1 MTKQELLQKADSL
14 PLSPGVYI
22 MMDKTGLVI
31 YVGKAKKLKNRVSQ
45 YFQSGSG
52 HNEKTRMM
60 VSQVDH
66 FDTIMVR
73 TEFEALI
80 LENSLIKRHQPRYN
94 ILLKDDK
101 GYPFVRLNE
110 KAPYPRF
117 TLVNKPE
124 EDGAR
129 YFGPFGGRH
138 ETRAA
143 LQAVCAA
150 LKLPTCNRQFP
161 RDIGKE
167 RPCLNHHIGKCDGFC
182 SPDGPGQGEY
192 QARMAQAAELLGGK
206 LRQVT
211 AALRQEMEQA
221 AENLEFEKAA
231 ALRDRMQALQV
242 LGKQQQVIAGV
253 CADTDVWGVYTGS
266 VRCGAAVLHIE
277 NGDLLGRQIEIFPT
291 AADQS
296 EPEVLSAVLSQYYL
310 DKAVLPR
317 EILLPCLFDDSD
329 TFAALL
335 TGRAGHKVT
344 IKAPQRGER
353 SQLVDMAAQNARE
366 EAERI
371 TTESERAAKALTD
384 LQTLAQLPAVPR
396 RMESY
401 DISNL
406 GSDDM
411 VASMVVFVDGKPLK
425 RDYRKFAIKTLT
437 GPDDYAAMQEV
448 LERRFAHKDDEKF
461 PPLPDLLLIDGGLGH
476 VHAALAAERTAG
488 GSIPLQAESACRV
501 LERLGLTVPVLGMV
515 KDDRHRTRAL
525 ITVEGSELGIQQSL
539 HIFTM
544 IGRIQEEVHRFAI
557 TFQRQKHKK
566 RTYRGKL
573 DGIPGIGEARKQALL
588 KRFGTVKAIEAASLD
603 DLRKLLPAP
612 AASAVYA
619 HLHPQEPPKTQKD

>member
-14 PLSPGVYI
+14 PLSPGVYL

-66 FDTIMVR
+66 FDTIVVR

-101 GYPFVRLNE
+101 GYPFVRLDE
-110 KAPYPRF
+110 KVSYPRF
-117 TLVNKPE
+117 TLVSKPAQ
-124 EDGAR
+124 DGAR

-150 LKLPTCNRQFP
+150 LKLPTCSRQFP

-182 SPDGPGQGEY
+182 SPDGPDGAEY
-192 QARMAQAAELLGGK
+192 LRRVTQAAQLLDGK

-211 AALRQEMEQA
+211 TVLRQEMETA
-221 AENLEFEKAA
+221 AAALEFEKAA
-231 ALRDRMQALQV
+231 ALRDRLQALQV

-253 CADTDVWGVYTGS
+253 CADTDVWGVYIGA

-277 NGDLLGRQIEIFPT
+277 NGDLLGRQTEIFPT
-291 AADQS
+291 AADQTA
-296 EPEVLSAVLSQYYL
+296 PEVLSAVLSQYYL

-317 EILLPCLFDDSD
+317 EILLPCLFDGSE

-335 TGRAGHKVT
+335 TAQAAHRVELRV
-344 IKAPQRGER
+344 PQRGER
-353 SQLVDMAAQNARE
+353 SQLVEMASRNARE
-366 EAERI
+366 EVERI
-371 TTESERAAKALTD
+371 TTESERVARALTD
-384 LQTLAQLPAVPR
+384 LQALAQLPAVPR

-425 RDYRKFAIKTLT
+425 RDYRKFAIRSLT
-437 GPDDYAAMQEV
+437 APDDYAAMQEV
-448 LERRFAHKDDEKF
+448 LTRRFAHREDEKF

-476 VHAALAAERTAG
+476 VHAALAAEQAAG
-488 GSIPLQAESACRV
+488 VS
-501 LERLGLTVPVLGMV
+501 VPVLGMV

-525 ITVEGSELGIQQSL
+525 VTPGGGELGIQQSP
-539 HIFTM
+539 HIFTL

-557 TFQRQKHKK
+557 TFQRQKHHT
-566 RTYRGKL
+566 RTYRSKL
-573 DGIPGIGEARKQALL
+573 DGIPGVGEVRKQALW
-588 KRFGTVKAIEAASLD
+588 KRFGTIKAMEAASLEE
-603 DLRKLLPAP
+603 LGKILPAP
-612 AASAVYA
+612 AAKAVYERF
-619 HLHPQEPPKTQKD
+619 HPVEAIPEDTP

>member
-66 FDTIMVR
+66 FDTIVVR

-101 GYPFVRLNE
+101 GYPFVRLDSRSS
-110 KAPYPRF
+110 YPRF
-117 TLVNKPE
+117 TMVNKPA
-124 EDGAR
+124 EDGAD

-138 ETRAA
+138 ETRIA
-143 LQAVCAA
+143 LQALCAA
-150 LKLPTCNRQFP
+150 LKLPTCTRRFP

-167 RPCLNHHIGKCDGFC
+167 RPCLNFHIGKCDGFC
-182 SPDGPGQGEY
+182 SPGGPGQTEY
-192 QARMAQAAELLGGK
+192 HARMTQAAELLGGK

-211 AALRQEMEQA
+211 AALRQDMESA
-221 AENLEFEKAA
+221 AEALEFEKAA
-231 ALRDRMQALQV
+231 ALRDRLQALQV

-253 CADTDVWGVYTGS
+253 CADTDVWGIYTGP

-277 NGDLLGRQIEIFPT
+277 NGDLLGRQTEIFPT

-296 EPEVLSAVLSQYYL
+296 VPEVLSAVLSQYYL
-310 DKAVLPR
+310 NKAVLPR
-317 EILLPCLFDDSD
+317 EILLPCLFEGSES
-329 TFAALL
+329 FAELL
-335 TGRAGHKVT
+335 TTQAGHKV
-344 IKAPQRGER
+344 ALRVPQRGER
-353 SQLVDMAAQNARE
+353 SQLVDMAARNARE

-371 TTESERAAKALTD
+371 TTESERVSRTLSD
-384 LQTLAQLPAVPR
+384 LQALARLPRLPR

-401 DISNL
+401 DISNM

-425 RDYRKFAIKTLT
+425 RDYRKFSIRTLT
-437 GPDDYAAMQEV
+437 APDDYAAMQEV
-448 LERRFAHKDDEKF
+448 LTRRFSHAEDEKF

-476 VHAALAAERTAG
+476 VHAALAAMAASG
-488 GSIPLQAESACRV
+488 ISL
-501 LERLGLTVPVLGMV
+501 PVLGMV

-525 ITVEGSELGIQQSL
+525 ITANGDELGIQQSP

-557 TFQRQKHKK
+557 TFQRQKHRK
-566 RTYRGKL
+566 RTYRSKL
-573 DGIPGIGEARKQALL
+573 DGIPGVGEVRRQALM
-588 KRFGTVKAIEAASLD
+588 KRFGSIRAIESASLSQ
-603 DLRKLLPAP
+603 LQTVLPAN
-612 AASAVYA
+612 AAHAVYDRF
-619 HLHPQEPPKTQKD
+619 HPADVVISPQ

>member
-14 PLSPGVYI
+14 PLSPGVYL

-60 VSQVDH
+60 VFQVDH

-101 GYPFVRLNE
+101 GYPFVRLDE
-110 KAPYPRF
+110 KVSYPRF
-117 TLVNKPE
+117 TLVSKPAQ
-124 EDGAR
+124 DGAR

-150 LKLPTCNRQFP
+150 LKLPTCSRQFP

-167 RPCLNHHIGKCDGFC
+167 RPCLNHHIGKCDAFC
-182 SPDGPGQGEY
+182 SPDGPDGAEY
-192 QARMAQAAELLGGK
+192 RRRVTQAAQLLDGK

-211 AALRQEMEQA
+211 TVLRQEMETA
-221 AENLEFEKAA
+221 AEALEFEKAA
-231 ALRDRMQALQV
+231 ALRDRLQALQV

-253 CADTDVWGVYTGS
+253 CADTDVWGVYIGA

-277 NGDLLGRQIEIFPT
+277 NGDLLGRQTEIFPT
-291 AADQS
+291 AADQTA
-296 EPEVLSAVLSQYYL
+296 PEVLSAVLSQYYL

-317 EILLPCLFDDSD
+317 EILLPCLFDGSE

-335 TGRAGHKVT
+335 TAQAAHRVELRV
-344 IKAPQRGER
+344 PQRGER
-353 SQLVDMAAQNARE
+353 SQLVEMASRNARE
-366 EAERI
+366 EVERI
-371 TTESERAAKALTD
+371 TTESERVARALTD
-384 LQTLAQLPAVPR
+384 LQALAQLPAVPR

-425 RDYRKFAIKTLT
+425 RDYRKFAIRSLT
-437 GPDDYAAMQEV
+437 APDDYAAMQEV
-448 LERRFAHKDDEKF
+448 LTRRFAHREDEKF

-476 VHAALAAERTAG
+476 VHAALAAE
-488 GSIPLQAESACRV
+488 QATGVS
-501 LERLGLTVPVLGMV
+501 VPVLGMV

-525 ITVEGSELGIQQSL
+525 VTPGGGELGIQQSP
-539 HIFTM
+539 HIFTL

-557 TFQRQKHKK
+557 TFQRQKHHT
-566 RTYRGKL
+566 RTYRSKL
-573 DGIPGIGEARKQALL
+573 DGIPGVGEVRKQALW
-588 KRFGTVKAIEAASLD
+588 KRFGTIKAMEAASLEE
-603 DLRKLLPAP
+603 LGKILPAP
-612 AASAVYA
+612 AAKAVYERF
-619 HLHPQEPPKTQKD
+619 HPVESIPEDTP

>member
-66 FDTIMVR
+66 FDTIVVR

-101 GYPFVRLNE
+101 GYPFVRLDSRSS
-110 KAPYPRF
+110 YPRF
-117 TLVNKPE
+117 TMVNKPA
-124 EDGAR
+124 EDGAD

-138 ETRAA
+138 ETRMA
-143 LQAVCAA
+143 LQALCAA
-150 LKLPTCNRQFP
+150 LKLPTCTRRFP

-167 RPCLNHHIGKCDGFC
+167 RPCLNFHIGKCDGFC
-182 SPDGPGQGEY
+182 SPGGPGQTEY
-192 QARMAQAAELLGGK
+192 HARMTQAAELLGGK

-211 AALRQEMEQA
+211 AALRQDMESA
-221 AENLEFEKAA
+221 AEALEFEKAA
-231 ALRDRMQALQV
+231 ALRDRLQALQV

-253 CADTDVWGVYTGS
+253 CADTDVWGIYTGP

-277 NGDLLGRQIEIFPT
+277 NGDLLGRQTEIFPT

-296 EPEVLSAVLSQYYL
+296 VPEVLSAVLSQYYL
-310 DKAVLPR
+310 NKAVLPR
-317 EILLPCLFDDSD
+317 EILLPCLFEGSES
-329 TFAALL
+329 FAELL
-335 TGRAGHKVT
+335 TTQAGHKV
-344 IKAPQRGER
+344 ALRVPQRGER
-353 SQLVDMAAQNARE
+353 SQLVDMAARNARE

-371 TTESERAAKALTD
+371 TTESERVSRTLSD
-384 LQTLAQLPAVPR
+384 LQALARLPRLPR

-401 DISNL
+401 DISNM

-425 RDYRKFAIKTLT
+425 RDYRKFSIRTLT
-437 GPDDYAAMQEV
+437 APDDYAAMQEV
-448 LERRFAHKDDEKF
+448 LTRRFSHAEDEKF

-476 VHAALAAERTAG
+476 VHAALAAMAASG
-488 GSIPLQAESACRV
+488 ISL
-501 LERLGLTVPVLGMV
+501 PVLGMV

-525 ITVEGSELGIQQSL
+525 ITANGDELGIQQSP

-557 TFQRQKHKK
+557 TFQRQKHRK
-566 RTYRGKL
+566 RTYRSKL
-573 DGIPGIGEARKQALL
+573 DGIPGVGEVRRQALM
-588 KRFGTVKAIEAASLD
+588 KRFGSIRAIESASLSQ
-603 DLRKLLPAP
+603 LQTVLPAN
-612 AASAVYA
+612 AAHAVYD
-619 HLHPQEPPKTQKD
+619 HFHPADVVISPQ

>member
-66 FDTIMVR
+66 FDTIVVR

-101 GYPFVRLNE
+101 GYPFVRLDSRSS
-110 KAPYPRF
+110 YPRF
-117 TLVNKPE
+117 TMVNKPA
-124 EDGAR
+124 EDGAD

-138 ETRAA
+138 ETRMA
-143 LQAVCAA
+143 LQALCAA
-150 LKLPTCNRQFP
+150 LKLPTCTRRFP

-167 RPCLNHHIGKCDGFC
+167 RPCLNFHIGKCDGFC
-182 SPDGPGQGEY
+182 SPGGPGQAEY
-192 QARMAQAAELLGGK
+192 HARMTQAAELLGGK

-211 AALRQEMEQA
+211 AALRQDMESA
-221 AENLEFEKAA
+221 AEALEFEKAA
-231 ALRDRMQALQV
+231 ALRDRLQALQV

-253 CADTDVWGVYTGS
+253 CADTDVWGIYTGS

-277 NGDLLGRQIEIFPT
+277 NGDLLGRQTEIFPT

-296 EPEVLSAVLSQYYL
+296 VPEVLSAVLSQYYL
-310 DKAVLPR
+310 NKAVLPR
-317 EILLPCLFDDSD
+317 EILLPCLFEGSES
-329 TFAALL
+329 FAELL
-335 TGRAGHKVT
+335 TTQAGHKV
-344 IKAPQRGER
+344 ALRVPQRGER
-353 SQLVDMAAQNARE
+353 SQLVDMAARNARE

-371 TTESERAAKALTD
+371 TTESERVSRTLSD
-384 LQTLAQLPAVPR
+384 LQALARLPRLPR

-401 DISNL
+401 DISNM

-425 RDYRKFAIKTLT
+425 RDYRKFSIRTLT
-437 GPDDYAAMQEV
+437 APDDYAAMQEV
-448 LERRFAHKDDEKF
+448 LTRRFSHAEDEKF

-476 VHAALAAERTAG
+476 VHAALAAMAASG
-488 GSIPLQAESACRV
+488 ISL
-501 LERLGLTVPVLGMV
+501 PVLGMV

-525 ITVEGSELGIQQSL
+525 ITANGDELGIQQSP

-557 TFQRQKHKK
+557 TFQRQKHRK
-566 RTYRGKL
+566 RTYRSKL
-573 DGIPGIGEARKQALL
+573 DGIPGVGEVRRQALM
-588 KRFGTVKAIEAASLD
+588 KRFGSIRAIESASLSQ
-603 DLRKLLPAP
+603 LQTVLPAN
-612 AASAVYA
+612 AAHAVYDRF
-619 HLHPQEPPKTQKD
+619 HPADVVISPQ

>member
-66 FDTIMVR
+66 FDTIVVR

-101 GYPFVRLNE
+101 GYPFVRLDSRSS
-110 KAPYPRF
+110 YPRF
-117 TLVNKPE
+117 TMVNKPA
-124 EDGAR
+124 EDGAD

-138 ETRAA
+138 ETRMA
-143 LQAVCAA
+143 LQALCAA
-150 LKLPTCNRQFP
+150 LKLPTCTRRFP

-167 RPCLNHHIGKCDGFC
+167 RPCLNFHIGKCDGFC
-182 SPDGPGQGEY
+182 SPGGPGQAEY
-192 QARMAQAAELLGGK
+192 HARMTQAAELLGGK

-211 AALRQEMEQA
+211 AALRQDMESA
-221 AENLEFEKAA
+221 AEALEFEKAA
-231 ALRDRMQALQV
+231 ALRDRLQALQV

-253 CADTDVWGVYTGS
+253 CADTDVWGIYTGP

-277 NGDLLGRQIEIFPT
+277 NGDLLGRQTEIFPT

-296 EPEVLSAVLSQYYL
+296 VPEVLSAVLSQYYL
-310 DKAVLPR
+310 NKAVLPR
-317 EILLPCLFDDSD
+317 EILLPCLFEGSES
-329 TFAALL
+329 FAELL
-335 TGRAGHKVT
+335 TTQAGHKV
-344 IKAPQRGER
+344 ALRVPQRGER
-353 SQLVDMAAQNARE
+353 SQLVDMAARNARE
-366 EAERI
+366 EAERV
-371 TTESERAAKALTD
+371 TTESERVSRTLSD
-384 LQTLAQLPAVPR
+384 LQALARLPRLPR

-401 DISNL
+401 DISNM

-425 RDYRKFAIKTLT
+425 RDYRKFSIRTLT
-437 GPDDYAAMQEV
+437 APDDYAAMQEV
-448 LERRFAHKDDEKF
+448 LTRRFSHAEDEKF

-476 VHAALAAERTAG
+476 VHAALAAMAASG
-488 GSIPLQAESACRV
+488 ISL
-501 LERLGLTVPVLGMV
+501 PVLGMV

-525 ITVEGSELGIQQSL
+525 ITANGDELGIQQSP

-544 IGRIQEEVHRFAI
+544 IGRIQEGVHRFAI
-557 TFQRQKHKK
+557 TFQRQKHRK
-566 RTYRGKL
+566 RTYRSKL
-573 DGIPGIGEARKQALL
+573 DGIPGVGEVRRQALM
-588 KRFGTVKAIEAASLD
+588 KRFGSIRAIESASLSQ
-603 DLRKLLPAP
+603 LQTVLPAN
-612 AASAVYA
+612 AAHAVYDRF
-619 HLHPQEPPKTQKD
+619 HPADVVISPQ

>member
-66 FDTIMVR
+66 FDTIVVR

-182 SPDGPGQGEY
+182 SPDGPGQAEY
-192 QARMAQAAELLGGK
+192 HSRMAQAAELLGGK
-206 LRQVT
+206 LR
-211 AALRQEMEQA
+211 
-221 AENLEFEKAA
+221 
-231 ALRDRMQALQV
+231 
-242 LGKQQQVIAGV
+242 
-253 CADTDVWGVYTGS
+253 
-266 VRCGAAVLHIE
+266 
-277 NGDLLGRQIEIFPT
+277 
-291 AADQS
+291 
-296 EPEVLSAVLSQYYL
+296 
-310 DKAVLPR
+310 
-317 EILLPCLFDDSD
+317 
-329 TFAALL
+329 
-335 TGRAGHKVT
+335 
-344 IKAPQRGER
+344 
-353 SQLVDMAAQNARE
+353 
-366 EAERI
+366 
-371 TTESERAAKALTD
+371 
-384 LQTLAQLPAVPR
+384 
-396 RMESY
+396 
-401 DISNL
+401 
-406 GSDDM
+406 
-411 VASMVVFVDGKPLK
+411 
-425 RDYRKFAIKTLT
+425 
-437 GPDDYAAMQEV
+437 
-448 LERRFAHKDDEKF
+448 
-461 PPLPDLLLIDGGLGH
+461 
-476 VHAALAAERTAG
+476 
-488 GSIPLQAESACRV
+488 
-501 LERLGLTVPVLGMV
+501 
-515 KDDRHRTRAL
+515 
-525 ITVEGSELGIQQSL
+525 
-539 HIFTM
+539 
-544 IGRIQEEVHRFAI
+544 
-557 TFQRQKHKK
+557 
-566 RTYRGKL
+566 
-573 DGIPGIGEARKQALL
+573 
-588 KRFGTVKAIEAASLD
+588 
-603 DLRKLLPAP
+603 
-612 AASAVYA
+612 
-619 HLHPQEPPKTQKD
+619 

>member
-66 FDTIMVR
+66 FDTIVVR

-101 GYPFVRLNE
+101 GYPFVRLDSRSS
-110 KAPYPRF
+110 YPRF
-117 TLVNKPE
+117 TMVNKPA
-124 EDGAR
+124 EDGAD

-138 ETRAA
+138 ETRMA
-143 LQAVCAA
+143 LQALCAA
-150 LKLPTCNRQFP
+150 LKLPTCTRRFP

-167 RPCLNHHIGKCDGFC
+167 RPCLNFHIGKCDGFC
-182 SPDGPGQGEY
+182 SPGGPGQAEY
-192 QARMAQAAELLGGK
+192 HARMTQAAELLGGK

-211 AALRQEMEQA
+211 AALRQDMESA
-221 AENLEFEKAA
+221 AEALEFEKAA
-231 ALRDRMQALQV
+231 ALRDRLQALQV

-253 CADTDVWGVYTGS
+253 CADTDVWGIYTGP

-277 NGDLLGRQIEIFPT
+277 NGDLLGRQTEIFPT

-296 EPEVLSAVLSQYYL
+296 VPEVLSAVLSQYYL
-310 DKAVLPR
+310 NKAVLPR
-317 EILLPCLFDDSD
+317 EILLPCLFEGSES
-329 TFAALL
+329 FAELL
-335 TGRAGHKVT
+335 TTQAGHKV
-344 IKAPQRGER
+344 ALRVPQRGER

-366 EAERI
+366 EAERV
-371 TTESERAAKALTD
+371 TTESERVSRTLSNLQAL
-384 LQTLAQLPAVPR
+384 ARLPRLPR

-401 DISNL
+401 DISNM

-425 RDYRKFAIKTLT
+425 RDYRKFSIRTLT
-437 GPDDYAAMQEV
+437 APDDYAAMQEV
-448 LERRFAHKDDEKF
+448 LTRRFSHAEDEKF

-476 VHAALAAERTAG
+476 VHAALAAMAASG
-488 GSIPLQAESACRV
+488 ISL
-501 LERLGLTVPVLGMV
+501 PVLGMV

-525 ITVEGSELGIQQSL
+525 ITANGDELGIQQSP

-557 TFQRQKHKK
+557 TFQRQKHRK
-566 RTYRGKL
+566 RTYRSKL
-573 DGIPGIGEARKQALL
+573 DGIPGVGEVRRQALM
-588 KRFGTVKAIEAASLD
+588 KRFGSIRAIESASLSQ
-603 DLRKLLPAP
+603 LQTVLPAN
-612 AASAVYA
+612 AAHAVYDRF
-619 HLHPQEPPKTQKD
+619 HPADVVISPQ

>member
-66 FDTIMVR
+66 FDTIVVR

-101 GYPFVRLNE
+101 GYPFVRLDSRSS
-110 KAPYPRF
+110 YPRF
-117 TLVNKPE
+117 TMVNKPA
-124 EDGAR
+124 EDGAD

-138 ETRAA
+138 ETRMA
-143 LQAVCAA
+143 LQALCAA
-150 LKLPTCNRQFP
+150 LKLPTCTRRFP

-167 RPCLNHHIGKCDGFC
+167 RPCLNFHIGKCDGFC
-182 SPDGPGQGEY
+182 SPSGPGQAEY
-192 QARMAQAAELLGGK
+192 HARMTQAAELLGGK

-211 AALRQEMEQA
+211 AALRQDMESA
-221 AENLEFEKAA
+221 AEALEFEKAA
-231 ALRDRMQALQV
+231 ALRDRLQALQV

-253 CADTDVWGVYTGS
+253 CADTDVWGIYTGP

-277 NGDLLGRQIEIFPT
+277 NGDLLGRQTEIFPT

-296 EPEVLSAVLSQYYL
+296 VPEVLSAVLSQYYL
-310 DKAVLPR
+310 NKAVLPR
-317 EILLPCLFDDSD
+317 EILLPCLFEGSES
-329 TFAALL
+329 FAELL
-335 TGRAGHKVT
+335 TTQAGHKV
-344 IKAPQRGER
+344 ALRVPQRGER
-353 SQLVDMAAQNARE
+353 SQLVDMAARNARE

-371 TTESERAAKALTD
+371 TTESERVSRTLSD
-384 LQTLAQLPAVPR
+384 LQALARLPRLPR

-401 DISNL
+401 DISNM

-425 RDYRKFAIKTLT
+425 RDYRKFSIRTLT
-437 GPDDYAAMQEV
+437 APDDYAAMQEV
-448 LERRFAHKDDEKF
+448 LTRRFSHVEDEKF

-476 VHAALAAERTAG
+476 VHAALAAMAASG
-488 GSIPLQAESACRV
+488 ISL
-501 LERLGLTVPVLGMV
+501 PVLGMV

-525 ITVEGSELGIQQSL
+525 ITANGDELGIQQSP

-557 TFQRQKHKK
+557 TFQRQKHRK
-566 RTYRGKL
+566 RTYRSKL
-573 DGIPGIGEARKQALL
+573 DGIPGVGEVRRQALM
-588 KRFGTVKAIEAASLD
+588 KRFGSIRAIESASLSQ
-603 DLRKLLPAP
+603 LQTVLPAN
-612 AASAVYA
+612 AAHAVYDRF
-619 HLHPQEPPKTQKD
+619 HPADVVISPQ

>member
-22 MMDKTGLVI
+22 MMDKAGLVI

-66 FDTIMVR
+66 FDTIVVR

-101 GYPFVRLNE
+101 GYPFVRLDSRSS
-110 KAPYPRF
+110 YPRF
-117 TLVNKPE
+117 TMVNKPS
-124 EDGAR
+124 EDGAD

-138 ETRAA
+138 ETRMA
-143 LQAVCAA
+143 LQALCAA
-150 LKLPTCNRQFP
+150 LKLPTCTRRFP

-167 RPCLNHHIGKCDGFC
+167 RPCLNFHIGKCDGFC
-182 SPDGPGQGEY
+182 SPGGPGQAEY
-192 QARMAQAAELLGGK
+192 HARMTQAAELLGGK

-211 AALRQEMEQA
+211 AALRQDMESA
-221 AENLEFEKAA
+221 AEALEFEKAA
-231 ALRDRMQALQV
+231 ALRDRLQALQV

-253 CADTDVWGVYTGS
+253 CADTDVWGIYTGP

-277 NGDLLGRQIEIFPT
+277 NGDLLGRQTEIFPT

-296 EPEVLSAVLSQYYL
+296 VPEVLSAVLSQYYL
-310 DKAVLPR
+310 NKAVLPR
-317 EILLPCLFDDSD
+317 EILLPCLFEGSES
-329 TFAALL
+329 FAELL
-335 TGRAGHKVT
+335 TTQAGHKV
-344 IKAPQRGER
+344 ALRVPQRGER

-366 EAERI
+366 EAERV
-371 TTESERAAKALTD
+371 TTESERVSRTLSD
-384 LQTLAQLPAVPR
+384 LQALARLPRLPR

-401 DISNL
+401 DISNM

-425 RDYRKFAIKTLT
+425 RDYRKFSIRTLT
-437 GPDDYAAMQEV
+437 APDDYAAMQEV
-448 LERRFAHKDDEKF
+448 LTRRFSHAEDEKF

-476 VHAALAAERTAG
+476 VHAALAAMAASG
-488 GSIPLQAESACRV
+488 ISL
-501 LERLGLTVPVLGMV
+501 PVLGMV

-525 ITVEGSELGIQQSL
+525 ITANGDELGIQQSP

-557 TFQRQKHKK
+557 TFQRQKHRK
-566 RTYRGKL
+566 RTYRSKL
-573 DGIPGIGEARKQALL
+573 DGIPGVGEVRRQALM
-588 KRFGTVKAIEAASLD
+588 KRFGSIRAIESASLSQ
-603 DLRKLLPAP
+603 LQTVLPAN
-612 AASAVYA
+612 AAHAVYDRF
-619 HLHPQEPPKTQKD
+619 HPADVVISPQ

>member
-66 FDTIMVR
+66 FDTIVVR

-101 GYPFVRLNE
+101 GYPFVRLDSRSS
-110 KAPYPRF
+110 YPRF
-117 TLVNKPE
+117 TMVNKPA
-124 EDGAR
+124 EDGAD

-138 ETRAA
+138 ETRMA
-143 LQAVCAA
+143 LQALCAA
-150 LKLPTCNRQFP
+150 LKLPICTRRFP

-167 RPCLNHHIGKCDGFC
+167 RPCLNFHIGKCDGFC
-182 SPDGPGQGEY
+182 SPGGPGQAEY
-192 QARMAQAAELLGGK
+192 HARMTQAAELLGGK

-211 AALRQEMEQA
+211 AALRQDMESA
-221 AENLEFEKAA
+221 AEALEFEKAA
-231 ALRDRMQALQV
+231 ALRDRLQALQV

-253 CADTDVWGVYTGS
+253 CADTDVWGIYTGP

-277 NGDLLGRQIEIFPT
+277 NGDLLGRQTEIFPT

-296 EPEVLSAVLSQYYL
+296 VPEVLSAVLSQYYL
-310 DKAVLPR
+310 NKAVLPR
-317 EILLPCLFDDSD
+317 EILLPCLFEGSES
-329 TFAALL
+329 FAELL
-335 TGRAGHKVT
+335 TTQAGHKV
-344 IKAPQRGER
+344 ALRVPQRGER
-353 SQLVDMAAQNARE
+353 SQLVDMAARNARE
-366 EAERI
+366 EAERV
-371 TTESERAAKALTD
+371 TTESERVSRTLSD
-384 LQTLAQLPAVPR
+384 LQALARLPRLPR

-401 DISNL
+401 DISNM

-425 RDYRKFAIKTLT
+425 RDYRKFSIRTLT
-437 GPDDYAAMQEV
+437 APDDYAAMQEV
-448 LERRFAHKDDEKF
+448 LTRRFSHAEDEKF

-476 VHAALAAERTAG
+476 VHAALAAMAASG
-488 GSIPLQAESACRV
+488 ISL
-501 LERLGLTVPVLGMV
+501 PVLGMV

-525 ITVEGSELGIQQSL
+525 ITANGDELGIQQSP

-557 TFQRQKHKK
+557 TFQRQKHRK
-566 RTYRGKL
+566 RTYRSKL
-573 DGIPGIGEARKQALL
+573 DGIPGVGEVRRQALM
-588 KRFGTVKAIEAASLD
+588 KRFGSIRAIESASLSQ
-603 DLRKLLPAP
+603 LQTVLPAN
-612 AASAVYA
+612 AAHAVYDRF
-619 HLHPQEPPKTQKD
+619 HPADVVISPQ